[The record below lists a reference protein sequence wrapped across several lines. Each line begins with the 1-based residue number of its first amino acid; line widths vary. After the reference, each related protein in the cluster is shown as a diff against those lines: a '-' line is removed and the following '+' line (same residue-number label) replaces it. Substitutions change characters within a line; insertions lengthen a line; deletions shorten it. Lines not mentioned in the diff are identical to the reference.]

1 MALTTGRDLAPI
13 NPLHSLLFTS
23 LFTLN
28 TVLLLTRQLPRTWNL
43 YQLNR
48 DIFFDFLKKLIGT
61 KKI

>member
-28 TVLLLTRQLPRTWNL
+28 TVLLLTRQLLRTWNL

-48 DIFFDFLKKLIGT
+48 DIFFDFLKKLIGM
-61 KKI
+61 KEI